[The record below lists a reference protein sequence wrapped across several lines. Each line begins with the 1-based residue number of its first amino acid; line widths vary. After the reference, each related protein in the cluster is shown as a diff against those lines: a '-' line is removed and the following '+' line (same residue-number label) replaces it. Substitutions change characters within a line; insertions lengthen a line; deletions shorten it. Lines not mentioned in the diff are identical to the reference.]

1 MPNNNSNHKNDM
13 DDFFAQFDS
22 PSPGGGSGQGSSDYT
37 GSSYASGTRAMRS
50 SKTRNSSSHRRSS
63 QKHREQSAAQNGAA
77 AGGSAHAQR
86 HHSSEADHRSVKEK
100 ISEARN
106 PENYQSAVR
115 EAQRPSQTGKRNKD
129 SDRCHHS
136 RRFSCRHGSRYLR
149 RRHTD
154 ERT

>member
-100 ISEARN
+100 DIRSSRN

-115 EAQRPSQTGKRNKD
+115 EAKALSNRQTEQRQ
-129 SDRCHHS
+129 
-136 RRFSCRHGSRYLR
+136 
-149 RRHTD
+149 
-154 ERT
+154 